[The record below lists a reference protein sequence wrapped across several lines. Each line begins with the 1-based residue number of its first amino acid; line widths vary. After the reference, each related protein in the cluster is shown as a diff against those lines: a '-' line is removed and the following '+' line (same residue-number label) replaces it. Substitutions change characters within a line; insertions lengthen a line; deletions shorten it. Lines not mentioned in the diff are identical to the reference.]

1 MEPIEYQR
9 VAITS
14 AEAAHL
20 TQGNWLGIAPGFEIM
35 GYCHECDDMEAIAVV
50 IDYFL
55 DLSCRCVTAEVKY
68 KCCNSESTISF
79 GCLDEGLIVHVLLN
93 KKHKS

>member
-20 TQGNWLGIAPGFEIM
+20 TQGSWSGIAPGFELT
-35 GYCHECDDMEAIAVV
+35 GYCHECDDVEAIAVV

-68 KCCNSESTISF
+68 KCCNSESTVSF
-79 GCLDEGLIVHVLLN
+79 GCLDEGLIVNVLLN
-93 KKHKS
+93 KKRKS